1 MAARG
6 ALRVAAKPAA
16 KPAAAPVI
24 VAAGATEKLATDVVL
39 SKGPSQVSGPVTLA
53 EEATAVVPAAG
64 VACEGVR
71 VGAVGLNAMEG
82 GPVMVH
88 DPPGVAMIGNAALAP
103 LAAPIGTGVT
113 LGALEAAAAVTLVA
127 LEAAAVTLVALE
139 AAAVSLVAATLLLL
153 LLLLLMLLLLAVV
166 VVVLLA
172 VVVVVLR
179 PMLLTIVLLLPLL
192 LLLLPASG
200 PEKAGDRFIPACLGG
215 RPTVVRPPDSTVVSG
230 RSKGAKYTFGRT
242 LGMTMRYANFV
253 LPLLR

>member
-53 EEATAVVPAAG
+53 EEATAVAPAAG

-113 LGALEAAAAVTLVA
+113 LGALEAAA
-127 LEAAAVTLVALE
+127 VTLVALE

-153 LLLLLMLLLLAVV
+153 LLLLLLAVV